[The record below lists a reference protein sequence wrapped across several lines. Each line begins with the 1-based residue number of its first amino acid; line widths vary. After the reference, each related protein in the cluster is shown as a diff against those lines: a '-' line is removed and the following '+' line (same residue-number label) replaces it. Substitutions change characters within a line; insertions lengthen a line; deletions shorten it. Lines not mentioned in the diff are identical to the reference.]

1 MQSKISGS
9 TSAWLTSATVTHTCF
24 AAAGRFATRSSPS
37 LRKGCLSVSSHAPM
51 VAPNFGA
58 LVPACLGEIVSQK
71 KCAWKL
77 CTAGV
82 KLSASHSITIAWP
95 AMAIDRML
103 MHLTPGR
110 ESQARTR
117 AVVAGDVVEPD
128 AVVAVTDRE
137 VVAPS
142 GGSVTLE

>member
-1 MQSKISGS
+1 
-9 TSAWLTSATVTHTCF
+9 
-24 AAAGRFATRSSPS
+24 
-37 LRKGCLSVSSHAPM
+37 
-51 VAPNFGA
+51 
-58 LVPACLGEIVSQK
+58 
-71 KCAWKL
+71 
-77 CTAGV
+77 
-82 KLSASHSITIAWP
+82 
-95 AMAIDRML
+95 MAIDRML

-142 GGSVTLE
+142 GGSVTLEVASSPPHALTASANAVNRQMSDSRRTGRGEADAVELFTAPNYCVTGLDTWSSGAEPIGRLSRALS